1 MIPGTLLG
9 ALFLAACLVP
19 GFIFLQIAERRRAQ
33 PSRSNL
39 LEAVE
44 LTGVGAATSLIAAT
58 LVLLGSRWLEVVDVS
73 ALLDDPGRYLLLHPA
88 RGLGPM
94 LVTFG
99 LSCVLAWA
107 AGRLL
112 FVRRESVFHPGST
125 AWIEA
130 MWDARPSEGHFVL
143 VTVELIDGRR
153 VAGLVRGF
161 TTELDDNREI
171 ALHRPIGAQANQN
184 TKMVETGDDFLVLR
198 EKQIASIAGR
208 YIPPAAASDP
218 KGSPVRS
225 EGRAP
230 CNGAHTGARTPDPQ

>member
-1 MIPGTLLG
+1 VIPGTLLG

-19 GFIFLQIAERRRAQ
+19 GFIFLRIAERRRAQ

-44 LTGVGAATSLIAAT
+44 LTGVGAATSLAAAT
-58 LVLLGSRWLEVVDVS
+58 LVLLGSRSLDLMNVS
-73 ALLDDPGRYLLLHPA
+73 ALLEDPGRYLLLHPA

-94 LVTFG
+94 LATFG

-107 AGRLL
+107 AGQLL

-130 MWDARPSEGHFVL
+130 MWDARPSAQHLVL
-143 VTVELIDGRR
+143 VTIELIDGRR

-161 TTELDDNREI
+161 TTELEDNREI
-171 ALHRPIGAQANQN
+171 TLHRPIGAQHDQRSE
-184 TKMVETGDDFLVLR
+184 MVEINDDFLVLR
-198 EKQIASIAGR
+198 ENQIASIAGR
-208 YIPPAAASDP
+208 YVPPASAADQ
-218 KGSPVRS
+218 KGSAAK
-225 EGRAP
+225 EHTP
-230 CNGAHTGARTPDPQ
+230 CNGARTGASPPDSQ